1 MSSTPAAAP
10 PPANKVATTT
20 SVETPAG
27 TASATSMLPGWM
39 AGTWAIVVLMFV
51 LVWVV
56 MYWVGAAKLSYDTT
70 GSGLW
75 ALLAFLFA
83 PFYYPY
89 YAFFVSKPAPAPMM
103 GGGRRDPVSMV
114 VDGLSKAGKA
124 TTGIAGVIKRVMK

>member
-1 MSSTPAAAP
+1 MSSTGVTP

-20 SVETPAG
+20 TVDTPLG
-27 TASATSMLPGWM
+27 TVGASALLPSWM
-39 AGTWAIVVLMFV
+39 AGTWAVVVMIFV
-51 LVWVV
+51 IVWVV

-70 GSGLW
+70 GSGGW

-103 GGGRRDPVSMV
+103 GGGNAFSNLATAVSR
-114 VDGLSKAGKA
+114 A
-124 TTGIAGVIKRVMK
+124 IKKFK

>member
-1 MSSTPAAAP
+1 MSSKPADAP

-20 SVETPAG
+20 TVDTPLG
-27 TASATSMLPGWM
+27 TAGVTSMLPSWM
-39 AGTWAIVVLMFV
+39 AGTWAVIVMIFV

-70 GSGLW
+70 GSGGW

-103 GGGRRDPVSMV
+103 GGGRGGDPIGNLVKAV
-114 VDGLSKAGKA
+114 GATLKAGKEVVK
-124 TTGIAGVIKRVMK
+124 TFKK